1 MANNIFQVKR
11 TSTSGRTPNTT
22 SSSNSQYINAG
33 EFALNMTDKILYTSD
48 GSNLI
53 TVGSNTVNQNVTNTI
68 SIGNSSVNSSI
79 NSTSFSGTSNNSL
92 NLGGV
97 AAASYVNTSGN
108 YTLTGN
114 VVLTANLTANTFYA
128 SNVVLGP
135 VVSPFSTLNIST
147 GAGGASVYAAYI
159 TSSNASAGNIRV
171 LMDSNINPLLYFIN
185 NGYTGVVVGN
195 STVNQMLIGKVFQGA
210 PVISAVDN
218 LQIAYDS
225 NNDGVGVF
233 EIAKGATGGR
243 IGTDGT
249 SVFRLTNTGN
259 VGLSNTAP
267 VDRLSV
273 NGTSYLQ
280 GNVTFT
286 QGIIDSTGT
295 QGTAGQVLTSN
306 GAGNVYWSTPAAA
319 SVNVAAQY
327 TWTNTQTFTNTITFN
342 STINGTGNSSSIAML
357 LTNSAEVVNVSATA
371 ANSTVSYYVSG
382 QSVLYYTSNA
392 AANWT
397 PNVAFS
403 STTTLNTAMANGQSM
418 TIAFLVTQGATA
430 YFSNSIYI
438 DGTTVT
444 PKWQGGT
451 TPTAGNASGIDTYT
465 YTIIKT
471 GTSTYTVLASLTQFK

>member
-33 EFALNMTDKILYTSD
+33 EFALNMTDQILYTSD
-48 GSNLI
+48 GTNLI
-53 TVGSNTVNQNVTNTI
+53 TIGSNTVNHNVTNTI

-128 SNVVLGP
+128 SNVALGP
-135 VVSPFSTLNIST
+135 VSPFYPLNIST
-147 GAGGASVYAAYI
+147 GAGGTTVYAAYI

-171 LMDSNINPLLYFIN
+171 QMNNNVNPLLYFIN
-185 NGYTGVVVGN
+185 NGYTGVVVAN
-195 STVNQMLIGKVFQGA
+195 STVNQMQIGKVFEGA

-233 EIAKGATGGR
+233 EIAKGSLGGR

-249 SVFRLTNTGN
+249 SVVRLTNTGN

-306 GAGNVYWSTPAAA
+306 GTGNVYWSTVSGGG
-319 SVNVAAQY
+319 SVNTASQY
-327 TWTNTQTFTNTITFN
+327 TWTNTQTFSNNITFSGLMLANTINATTISATDFN
-342 STINGTGNSSSIAML
+342 NISDISLKENIITITGGINKIMELNPVSFQWKTNGIKSYGLIAQEVEKIIP
-357 LTNSAEVVNVSATA
+357 EVVIEKEDGVKS
-371 ANSTVSYYVSG
+371 VSYLQIIS
-382 QSVLYYTSNA
+382 
-392 AANWT
+392 
-397 PNVAFS
+397 
-403 STTTLNTAMANGQSM
+403 
-418 TIAFLVTQGATA
+418 FLISAIKEQQVQ
-430 YFSNSIYI
+430 I
-438 DGTTVT
+438 D
-444 PKWQGGT
+444 KI
-451 TPTAGNASGIDTYT
+451 NR
-465 YTIIKT
+465 IINKT
-471 GTSTYTVLASLTQFK
+471 